1 MPHRLCPSD
10 GSWNHIPS
18 PRSHD
23 FSGKATSALC
33 PYGSP
38 RDQQWRLQ
46 QVGGRLPHL
55 ACSLREYSGKDIG
68 TCVGLRAKAG
78 KTTHIM
84 YIGDSRIRQHIEVL
98 LDHMRDLD
106 FIITTYQGQ
115 VITVEDFLGQKG
127 SKQWF
132 KYKHNFR
139 VETSSSPRFILDY
152 HWASDIQK
160 RGNAREAEAAGKLP
174 NYHVGAID
182 LLNTLK
188 DAPEGTLPD
197 LILLNTGAWQLM
209 DIKGN
214 IIDQVDSTAIEVMQV
229 LYPLLN
235 HLSELTTVVWALP
248 DSFKEF
254 MLHDF
259 GSTGKYTQQTNA
271 ILEWVL
277 NGQAQLLP
285 PRVLV
290 WDSFLPV
297 SHAALSD
304 CIMFLSKNLDIKKL
318 PAYSIFKP
326 EITWHCTERMHVG
339 FEALFVAAQM
349 TINHICNPF
358 MDEKGY
364 CCST

>member
-1 MPHRLCPSD
+1 MAMSD
-10 GSWNHIPS
+10 
-18 PRSHD
+18 
-23 FSGKATSALC
+23 
-33 PYGSP
+33 
-38 RDQQWRLQ
+38 
-46 QVGGRLPHL
+46 
-55 ACSLREYSGKDIG
+55 
-68 TCVGLRAKAG
+68 
-78 KTTHIM
+78 
-84 YIGDSRIRQHIEVL
+84 
-98 LDHMRDLD
+98 
-106 FIITTYQGQ
+106 
-115 VITVEDFLGQKG
+115 
-127 SKQWF
+127 
-132 KYKHNFR
+132 
-139 VETSSSPRFILDY
+139 
-152 HWASDIQK
+152 
-160 RGNAREAEAAGKLP
+160 
-174 NYHVGAID
+174 
-182 LLNTLK
+182 
-188 DAPEGTLPD
+188 
-197 LILLNTGAWQLM
+197 TGAWQLM
-209 DIKGN
+209 DVKGN
-214 IIDQVDSTAIEVMQV
+214 IIDQVDSTAIGVMQV

-259 GSTGKYTQQTNA
+259 GQSFSLLYLAVEFICCACFKMFLHGYKLKLRKLKFHFDHTYTQDNKIADSYFNITGSTGKYTQQTNA

-364 CCST
+364 CCSS